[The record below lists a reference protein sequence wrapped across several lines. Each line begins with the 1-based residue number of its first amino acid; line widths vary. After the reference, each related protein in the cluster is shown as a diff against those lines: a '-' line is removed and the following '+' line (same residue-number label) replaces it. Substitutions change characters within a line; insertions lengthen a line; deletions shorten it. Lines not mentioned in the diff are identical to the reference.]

1 MKVVVFL
8 DILDPLAA
16 AVLLAGLLLLPP
28 GLFIFYRIREFVPD
42 PPFVQGLAA
51 GLGFSAILLGAWYF
65 LMPFLPGLPETT
77 AWLWAVPALVRGGLL
92 AAAVRLLL
100 ALTGRSREK
109 WNYYVPLGLG
119 FAWGEGLSLLP
130 AVALAYP
137 ELMPGALYP
146 GIVFLPA
153 LLYSETAAVLLV
165 CLTGNRRK
173 LRYLPAAILLG
184 AAPLMVPWVPWLW
197 LPVWLTGWLVVRL
210 TRDAFSVFIKPG
222 RNFKLLKRY

>member
-1 MKVVVFL
+1 M
-8 DILDPLAA
+8 P
-16 AVLLAGLLLLPP
+16 
-28 GLFIFYRIREFVPD
+28 
-42 PPFVQGLAA
+42 
-51 GLGFSAILLGAWYF
+51 ILL
-65 LMPFLPGLPETT
+65 
-77 AWLWAVPALVRGGLL
+77 
-92 AAAVRLLL
+92 
-100 ALTGRSREK
+100 
-109 WNYYVPLGLG
+109 
-119 FAWGEGLSLLP
+119 
-130 AVALAYP
+130 
-137 ELMPGALYP
+137 